1 MKIANKKE
9 IARVGR
15 PSVRSCTFRRSD
27 KHITFSV
34 KTAMDLNIKIGCKV
48 SFVVKDKDLY
58 LCPGTIDGYS
68 VFGYKNGDKFTS
80 FACTSKD
87 TVISLLDSVNAVKVA
102 VFMIAANSELVNGQK
117 CYKVIHTPLRID

>member
-1 MKIANKKE
+1 MKIANKKK

-34 KTAMDLNIKIGCKV
+34 KTASDLNIKMGCKV
-48 SFVVKDKDLY
+48 SFIAKDKELY
-58 LCPGTIDGYS
+58 LCPDSKSGYS

-80 FACTSKD
+80 FACTAKD
-87 TVISLLDSVNAVKVA
+87 IVISLLDSVKAVKVA
-102 VFMIAANSELVNGQK
+102 VFMIGANYEQINGQK
-117 CYKVIHTPLRID
+117 CYKVIGTPLRID